1 MVLIMIYKYYCCLML
16 CSLCLPMQCC
26 LVSCWL
32 VVLCSFLVTYFKLC
46 SCYVHAMFMLPS
58 SSFLSNQVD
67 VVSCCCCCCCWMLMC
82 WWILHIPM
90 HAVSYFFDAC
100 ALMIGKDMLILS
112 LQLLQRFGRRMVYI
126 SFVSFVQGGVF
137 FLLLCLVGVF
147 WT

>member
-1 MVLIMIYKYYCCLML
+1 
-16 CSLCLPMQCC
+16 
-26 LVSCWL
+26 
-32 VVLCSFLVTYFKLC
+32 
-46 SCYVHAMFMLPS
+46 
-58 SSFLSNQVD
+58 
-67 VVSCCCCCCCWMLMC
+67 
-82 WWILHIPM
+82 M

-100 ALMIGKDMLILS
+100 ALMIGKDMLILN